1 MEKLHWISTVVGS
14 FPYLNS
20 PENMEAAFWDQI
32 NNGVDYPCYPQLVSM
47 IDQFL
52 DPLMQIEPNLQK
64 NELMY
69 SLEGDMNTPSEAFA
83 TEYGKFVVDFFAN
96 HPEAQDQVKGWKA
109 CLTGPFTLAGAIQI
123 PPEMT
128 NGQSPVVFQEPRAI
142 MNADLLYKLADMMAM
157 IAKVYNDMGASI
169 ISMDEPSLTLL
180 VGRRKILFHEED
192 LIINVLNRA
201 IAPIEKFAS
210 VHICGSISPLL
221 RDILLKSN
229 VKILDHEFVNGSN
242 DAVFEKSMFDE
253 SDKSLAYG
261 ILESSVKYTESTNVD
276 DYVETPETMETRI
289 QKAVDQFG
297 AENLIFKPDC
307 GFGGL
312 RSTFGEELAQE
323 IVRRKLKVLSETMK
337 KFPN

>member
-14 FPYLNS
+14 FPYLNL

-47 IDQFL
+47 IDQFFN
-52 DPLMQIEPNLQK
+52 PLMQIEPNLQK

-96 HPEAQDQVKGWKA
+96 HPETQDQVKGWNSV
-109 CLTGPFTLAGAIQI
+109 LSGPLLLLLH
-123 PPEMT
+123 PNSPE
-128 NGQSPVVFQEPRAI
+128 NDKWSESCRVSRPRGI

-157 IAKVYNDMGASI
+157 IAKVYNDMGASF

-192 LIINVLNRA
+192 LIMNVLNRA

-210 VHICGSISPLL
+210 VPYL
-221 RDILLKSN
+221 
-229 VKILDHEFVNGSN
+229 
-242 DAVFEKSMFDE
+242 
-253 SDKSLAYG
+253 
-261 ILESSVKYTESTNVD
+261 
-276 DYVETPETMETRI
+276 
-289 QKAVDQFG
+289 
-297 AENLIFKPDC
+297 
-307 GFGGL
+307 
-312 RSTFGEELAQE
+312 
-323 IVRRKLKVLSETMK
+323 
-337 KFPN
+337 